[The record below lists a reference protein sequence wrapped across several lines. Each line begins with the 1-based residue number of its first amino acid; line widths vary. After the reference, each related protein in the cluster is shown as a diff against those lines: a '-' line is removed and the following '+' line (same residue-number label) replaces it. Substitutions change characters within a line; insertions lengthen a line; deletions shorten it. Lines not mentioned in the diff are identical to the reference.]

1 MIKSIT
7 GGSGITVMG
16 GMPTTTYIS
25 PGAQS
30 AGMLRY
36 NPNSSNIEV
45 YDGLAWLTLSI
56 GYTNIELSA
65 DVQAVL
71 HWAREKMNRE
81 KTLRE
86 LADRSPAVADAMAA
100 VEHAQEQLDIVAT
113 LADV

>member
-36 NPNSSNIEV
+36 SPNSGNIEV
-45 YDGLAWLTLSI
+45 YDGIAWLTLPEYKNQTS
-56 GYTNIELSA
+56 
-65 DVQAVL
+65 Q
-71 HWAREKMNRE
+71 
-81 KTLRE
+81 
-86 LADRSPAVADAMAA
+86 
-100 VEHAQEQLDIVAT
+100 EHECRY
-113 LADV
+113 